1 MNSYR
6 IVLADDHIILRDGV
20 KHIIHEKPDLRV
32 VGEASDGLELL
43 RLLKRQKTD
52 MILLDISMPGLRG
65 IEAIREIRSSHPEI
79 KIVILTMH
87 KKRSYIQHALA
98 SGADGY
104 LLKEATGDEL
114 FDAITSIRNGG
125 NYVSKSLSRE
135 LTSEIIKVYR
145 GGMKPQKEILTT
157 REKEILKLIAEGKA
171 SKEIAELLFISIYTV
186 NNHRANIS
194 KKLKMKKT
202 ADLVKYAIREGYTSD
217 GYTSDNHH

>member
-1 MNSYR
+1 MTFYR
-6 IVLADDHIILRDGV
+6 IVLADDHILLRDGV
-20 KHIIHEKPDLRV
+20 KHMITERPDLRV
-32 VGEASDGLELL
+32 VGEASDGMELQ
-43 RLLKRQKTD
+43 RLLKRQQTD
-52 MILLDISMPGLRG
+52 MVLLDLSIPGMRG
-65 IEAIREIRSSHPEI
+65 IEGTREIKSSHPEI

-87 KKRSYIQHALA
+87 NKRRYIQYALT

-114 FDAITSIRNGG
+114 FDAITNIRNGG
-125 NYVSKSLSRE
+125 NYLSKSFSNE
-135 LTSEIIKVYR
+135 LISEMVKVYQ
-145 GGMKPQKEILTT
+145 GGMKPRKEILTT

-186 NNHRANIS
+186 NNHRANII

-217 GYTSDNHH
+217 NYN